1 MALVTYKNRRLD
13 DDRIDA
19 GESVFFLRQLESID
33 QEVYLKAYPE
43 LMARQVLPPEQG
55 VPNWANVRTYRQ
67 YDRQG
72 VAQLISDESDDLP
85 ISDLTGAESTSIIK
99 KVGTGYKY
107 SIDELLAAQATG
119 MPLDS
124 ERAMLARWNAE
135 RAVDQMLAL
144 GTMPLANG
152 TNLTVPGI
160 VGLTSVTG
168 TTSFTAGTKQ
178 LGGTTWGTLAAP
190 NATGDEVAWDLMGVC
205 NNLFEQTKQ
214 IWSKFRI
221 LLNPQQYDYAAQKR
235 LGSVSDTTALKFAQS
250 NCPYIEN
257 VYPWWQIPSGTMVV
271 FAPDRRVV
279 AAVVNMEYNTL
290 PPQIRGF
297 GWYIPGYM
305 KCGGVISRY
314 PVGMSIV
321 TGL

>member
-13 DDRIDA
+13 DDRLDA

-33 QEVYLKAYPE
+33 QEVYTKLYPAF
-43 LMARQVLPPEQG
+43 MARQLIPPETG
-55 VPNWANVRTYRQ
+55 IPDWANVRTYRQ

-72 VAQLISDESDDLP
+72 VAQLISDMSDDLP
-85 ISDLTGAESTSIIK
+85 LVDLTGAEFTSLIK
-99 KVGTGYKY
+99 KIGDGYRY
-107 SIDELLAAQATG
+107 SIDELKAAQATG
-119 MPLDS
+119 MPLDA
-124 ERAMLARWNAE
+124 ERAVVAREEAE
-135 RAVDQMLAL
+135 RAVDQILAK

-152 TNLTVPGI
+152 TNLTVPG
-160 VGLTSVTG
+160 VLGLTNQTG
-168 TTSFTAGTKQ
+168 TTAFTAGTKA

-190 NATGDEVAWDLMGVC
+190 NATGDEVAADLMGVC
-205 NNLFEQTKQ
+205 NNLFETTKQ

-221 LLNPQQYDYAAQKR
+221 LLNPAQFDYASQKR
-235 LGSVSDTTALKFAQS
+235 LGSVSDTTALAFARG
-250 NCPYIEN
+250 NCPYIEG
-257 VYPWWQIPSGTMVV
+257 VYPWYQIPSGTMVV

-279 AAVVNMEYNTL
+279 AAVVNQEYQTL
-290 PPQIRGF
+290 PPQTRGF
-297 GWYIPGYM
+297 GWVVPGSI